1 VRNIHAT
8 YKVTTQPTL
17 EPITLG
23 ELKTRLRITVDEF
36 DDELYDLLRA
46 GREAVEYDSHRYLV
60 TQTVAMYLDRFP
72 VSSRHIEIRKLPV
85 ASVTSVTYIDEDVA
99 SQTFASSKYV
109 TDLDGKPP
117 RIQLLENQDWPDT
130 EIDYVKAVTVTFVAG
145 SAAEAVPVEA
155 KLAIVEWVRMH
166 WGKCDGD
173 HGKYQALINRL
184 AWSGHWMAV

>member
-1 VRNIHAT
+1 MRNIHAT

-60 TQTVAMYLDRFP
+60 TQTVAMYLDKFP
-72 VSSRHIEIRKLPV
+72 ASSRHIEIRKLPV

-109 TDLDGKPP
+109 T
-117 RIQLLENQDWPDT
+117 
-130 EIDYVKAVTVTFVAG
+130 EIDYVKAVSVTFVAG